1 MKTSEWSLSGWR
13 QVCDRL
19 FAYGR
24 KSMMGQFLA
33 WWWRELVGSMPA
45 SLKRKFL
52 EGQERRVVRWPL
64 SDDVEG
70 TSGRPVLLLLEPA
83 QVLAC
88 DLCLPYLPRNS
99 LGKVMA
105 YEIDKYSPFVVE
117 QAYFAVRV
125 KERLKPD
132 LIRVEL
138 FVIGRSQLD
147 SIIELIQ
154 AKGVAVAGVDV
165 QRADGRPQGIDLLPI
180 SPRMRRDRCVKR
192 MRIGLIASIFA
203 LALACLSAWVE
214 RGERAL
220 EIRRTQLAELRVV
233 AKKVEGMRQKLRA
246 RDEMERALSLR
257 ESQRITSV
265 AFLDMM
271 TRCIPELTWLDAMR
285 IDPDGGVRISGSSDR
300 ASDLPAQLST
310 CASLRQ
316 ASLEG
321 EIQLEPQTQ
330 RERFTLRAQ
339 LPEGMQ

>member
-1 MKTSEWSLSGWR
+1 MTTSDWSLSAWR
-13 QVCDRL
+13 QACDRL

-24 KSMMGQFLA
+24 KSLMGQFLA
-33 WWWRELVGSMPA
+33 WWWRELVGCMPA

-52 EGQERRVVRWPL
+52 ESQERRVVRWPL

-70 TSGRPVLLLLEPA
+70 TSRRPVLLLLEPA

-88 DLCLPYLPRNS
+88 DLCLPYLPRNL
-99 LGKVMA
+99 LGKMMA
-105 YEIDKYSPFVVE
+105 YEIDKYSPFTVE
-117 QAYFAVRV
+117 QAYFAVRM
-125 KERLKPD
+125 KECLKPN
-132 LIRVEL
+132 LIRAEL

-147 SIIELIQ
+147 SIIELVQ
-154 AKGVAVAGVDV
+154 AKGMAVAGVDV
-165 QRADGRPQGIDLLPI
+165 QGSDGLPQGIDLLPI
-180 SPRMRRDRCVKR
+180 SPRTRRDRCVKR
-192 MRIGLIASIFA
+192 MRVGLTASMFA

-220 EIRRTQLAELRVV
+220 EIRRTQLTELRAV
-233 AKKVEGMRQKLRA
+233 AKKVDGMRHKVRA

-271 TRCIPELTWLDAMR
+271 TRCIPEQTWLDAMR

-300 ASDLPAQLST
+300 ASDLPPQLST
-310 CASLRQ
+310 CARLHQ

-321 EIQLEPQTQ
+321 GAQLEPQTQ